1 MVTSV
6 FAQSVGVIPYLT
18 KLLACRGT
26 PLYLLLVVF
35 TSRAR
40 CVNSLHKSVTRGSL
54 FSRMSPTR
62 ADGLRPGPSA
72 TLPRFAAAKA
82 ACRRACPCVRHPGQA
97 LPSSA
102 RATSFSTAV
111 ALSTRQQESLYCTLG
126 PGVTWVTFKC
136 SVTALRHVCGV
147 RVSSSCTVALK
158 CRVPVEANS
167 MRTSHS
173 CMSPARELMLSTA
186 VGRGARLWLRRLSEQ
201 RLDHTSSAGC
211 SVGHGLAVHGRRDP
225 RCIFKHS

>member
-1 MVTSV
+1 
-6 FAQSVGVIPYLT
+6 
-18 KLLACRGT
+18 
-26 PLYLLLVVF
+26 
-35 TSRAR
+35 
-40 CVNSLHKSVTRGSL
+40 
-54 FSRMSPTR
+54 MSPTR

-72 TLPRFAAAKA
+72 TLPRFATAKA

-147 RVSSSCTVALK
+147 RQSSSHVVPLRG
-158 CRVPVEANS
+158 RVPACDES
-167 MRTSHS
+167 LRTSHS

-186 VGRGARLWLRRLSEQ
+186 VQQSGETVAQAAARAAAGPYQLGWVPCGSRLGRTRP
-201 RLDHTSSAGC
+201 AGPAL
-211 SVGHGLAVHGRRDP
+211 H
-225 RCIFKHS
+225 F